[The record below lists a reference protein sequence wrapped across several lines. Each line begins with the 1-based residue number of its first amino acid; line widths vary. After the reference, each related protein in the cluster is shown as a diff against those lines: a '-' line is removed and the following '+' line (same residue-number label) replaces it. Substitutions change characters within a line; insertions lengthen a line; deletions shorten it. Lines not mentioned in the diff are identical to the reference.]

1 MTLKDALAKFLGR
14 PECEKLIR
22 YDGRMLDLGALGAEL
37 GGAKFSL
44 ASFKTAVE
52 KLREASEAALAMDDY
67 QYNVCKIAAQYD
79 KGSPERI
86 QYNKWRIAALGYFT
100 SLRMTLAAMQSN
112 PTEEL
117 RTELEAVIRDMHDFV
132 RAIAKTA
139 APSRQRTYQGNWER
153 PKEVV
158 TGRLDEATVRNHSK
172 GERAPVASKPAPPA
186 VSGPG
191 PLERAFLHAG
201 LTEEDVND
209 IAARV

>member
-1 MTLKDALAKFLGR
+1 MNLKDALAKFLGK

-22 YDGRMLDLGALGAEL
+22 YDGRTLDMGALGAEL

-79 KGSPERI
+79 KGSQERT

-100 SLRMTLAAMQSN
+100 SLRMTLAAMQSSQS
-112 PTEEL
+112 EEL
-117 RTELEAVIRDMHDFV
+117 RTELDAVIRDMHDFV
-132 RAIAKTA
+132 RAIAKTV
-139 APSRQRTYQGNWER
+139 APSKQRTHQRDWER
-153 PKEVV
+153 PKEMVI
-158 TGRLDEATVRNHSK
+158 GRQDEATTRDHYK
-172 GERAPVASKPAPPA
+172 GERAPVAAKPAPQV
-186 VSGPG
+186 VSKPS

>member
-1 MTLKDALAKFLGR
+1 MNLKDALAKFLGK

-22 YDGRMLDLGALGAEL
+22 YDGRTLDMGALGAEL

-79 KGSPERI
+79 KGSRERT

-100 SLRMTLAAMQSN
+100 SLRMTLAAMQSSQS
-112 PTEEL
+112 EEL
-117 RTELEAVIRDMHDFV
+117 RTELDAVIRDMHDFV

-139 APSRQRTYQGNWER
+139 APSKERTHQRDWER
-153 PKEVV
+153 PKEEVI
-158 TGRLDEATVRNHSK
+158 GRQDEAIIRDHYK
-172 GERAPVASKPAPPA
+172 GERAPVASKPAPQA
-186 VSGPG
+186 VSEPS

>member
-1 MTLKDALAKFLGR
+1 MNLKDALAKFLGK

-22 YDGRMLDLGALGAEL
+22 YDGRTLDMGALGAEL

-67 QYNVCKIAAQYD
+67 QYNVCKVAAEYD
-79 KGSPERI
+79 KGSPERTR
-86 QYNKWRIAALGYFT
+86 YNKWRIGALGYFT

-132 RAIAKTA
+132 RAIAKTTT
-139 APSRQRTYQGNWER
+139 PSKQGTYQGDWER
-153 PKEVV
+153 PKEMV
-158 TGRLDEATVRNHSK
+158 TGRLEEAITGGRSL
-172 GERAPVASKPAPPA
+172 GERVPVASQPAPQA
-186 VSGPG
+186 VSEPS

-209 IAARV
+209 IAVRV